1 MRAIRRGGTAQ
12 GLRGAAAALVCACS
26 LFLSGPARADDFYQ
40 GKTLRI
46 VVGTPTGGGYD
57 AYARL
62 VARHLGNHIPGKPAL
77 IVSNMP
83 GASGLKAA
91 AYLYGI
97 APRDGTVIATFNKA
111 MPLYQALG
119 QLDIQFRTEEMSWI
133 GSVSQ
138 SVDVITVW
146 HKTGVRTIADAK
158 RREIIMGADSSTGTM
173 ATFPLLLNATIG
185 TKFKVVTGY
194 AGSSAV
200 NFAMEQGEVEG
211 RGSNPWSSWKAT
223 RPDWVRQGLITP
235 LVQIGLKKDADLA
248 HVPLLNDLT
257 ENAEHKAMFRL
268 MSAPIAIER
277 PFVGP
282 PGLGRE
288 PRDIL
293 RRAFER
299 MVRDPAFL
307 AESARASME
316 IDPRPGEEVEK
327 IVADIV
333 DTPSA
338 ITRKVRE
345 IIAKEPDGRG
355 GSRTGE
361 RVE

>member
-1 MRAIRRGGTAQ
+1 MRCGTVQ
-12 GLRGAAAALVCACS
+12 DLREAAAALVVIACAP
-26 LFLSGPARADDFYQ
+26 LLSGPVRADDFYQ

-97 APRDGTVIATFNKA
+97 APRDGSVIATFNKA

-119 QLDIQFRTEEMSWI
+119 QLDIPFKTEEMTWI

-146 HKTGVRTIADAK
+146 HKTGVKTIADAK

-173 ATFPLLLNATIG
+173 ATFPLLLNATLG
-185 TKFKVVTGY
+185 TRFKVVTGY

-200 NFAMEQGEVEG
+200 NYAMEQGEVEG

-235 LVQIGLKKDADLA
+235 LVQVGLKKDADLA

-257 ENAEHKAMFRL
+257 KNDAHKAMFRL

-282 PGLGRE
+282 PGLARE

-293 RRAFER
+293 RRAFEH
-299 MVRDPAFL
+299 MGKDPAFL
-307 AESARASME
+307 AEAARASME
-316 IDPRPGEEVEK
+316 IDPRRGEEVER

-333 DTPSA
+333 GTPPT
-338 ITRKVRE
+338 ITQSVRE
-345 IIAKEPDGRG
+345 IIAKDADGR
-355 GSRTGE
+355 SGE
-361 RVE
+361 RAGKRME